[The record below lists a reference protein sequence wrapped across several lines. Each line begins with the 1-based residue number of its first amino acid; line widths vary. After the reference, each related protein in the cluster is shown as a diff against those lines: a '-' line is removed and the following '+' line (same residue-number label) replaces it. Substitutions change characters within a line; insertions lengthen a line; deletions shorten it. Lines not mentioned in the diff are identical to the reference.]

1 MPATRH
7 VCIGDR
13 ESDLLALLVKAR
25 DMDYAADYLVRCQ
38 HNRAPSEGVRL

>member
-25 DMDYAADYLVRCQ
+25 DMDYAAD
-38 HNRAPSEGVRL
+38 